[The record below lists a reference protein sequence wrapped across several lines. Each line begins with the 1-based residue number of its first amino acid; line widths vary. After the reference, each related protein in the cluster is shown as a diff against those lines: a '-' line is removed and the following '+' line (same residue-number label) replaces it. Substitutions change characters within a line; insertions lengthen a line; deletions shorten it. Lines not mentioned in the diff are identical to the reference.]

1 MRPLLP
7 MTNWPENI
15 PPFSTEIALAVTL
28 PSREAFR
35 WIGEQGLTT
44 LLIATHSL
52 AIAASAHRV
61 IRLGNG
67 EVVGDEEMS
76 VHHVLQTRCA
86 RRRSC

>member
-1 MRPLLP
+1 M
-7 MTNWPENI
+7 
-15 PPFSTEIALAVTL
+15 
-28 PSREAFR
+28 EAFR

-67 EVVGDEEMS
+67 VVIGDEALS
-76 VHHVLQTRCA
+76 ITPRK
-86 RRRSC
+86 